1 MTSESKP
8 TTMGCRAI
16 HDMMISRSTRRIS
29 QLPAEALT
37 HESCYYDVLSAV
49 NSVPGLHMCFEA
61 WSKTVGPRTS
71 QTGSRLESLKQLSQI
86 QRQRYAMIYVPL
98 GSNWAVF
105 EKLARTD
112 ENESHSLHRSPR
124 ISDGSSSGSIVCLL
138 GLQFTPEPV
147 ISVVGR
153 HATRYSSS
161 ALLHDKQL
169 ETSRDS
175 LVDKGSSLV
184 EV

>member
-86 QRQRYAMIYVPL
+86 QRQRYAVTQDDLCSSGFQL
-98 GSNWAVF
+98 GSG
-105 EKLARTD
+105 
-112 ENESHSLHRSPR
+112 SGSLHLSRKYWH
-124 ISDGSSSGSIVCLL
+124 
-138 GLQFTPEPV
+138 T
-147 ISVVGR
+147 
-153 HATRYSSS
+153 HNRYSRNSQELTKTNHILCI
-161 ALLHDKQL
+161 AP
-169 ETSRDS
+169 R
-175 LVDKGSSLV
+175 G
-184 EV
+184 